1 MNDMRTKGFTLIE
14 FLLYFGLL
22 AMVMG
27 AVTVFTVDV
36 VRSRNKTRVVAEVEQ
51 NARFGMSRILRSVR
65 QADALDVGGSTFDA
79 DAGVLSLEMSAPAA
93 DPTVFDLSDGVLRI
107 TEGAGP
113 ATALTTDDVVVTKLR
128 FSRDS
133 LPGGSRAVTVELGL
147 RYATE
152 GVNVDFNYAT
162 SATGTAVIRKQ

>member
-51 NARFGMSRILRSVR
+51 NARFGMSRILRSIR

-79 DAGVLSLEMSAPAA
+79 DAGVLSLEMAAPAA
-93 DPTVFDLSDGVLRI
+93 DPTVFDLSGGVLRI
-107 TEGAGP
+107 KEGA
-113 ATALTTDDVVVTKLR
+113 
-128 FSRDS
+128 
-133 LPGGSRAVTVELGL
+133 
-147 RYATE
+147 
-152 GVNVDFNYAT
+152 
-162 SATGTAVIRKQ
+162 